1 MTNEWVSFL
10 TNSEIKALYK
20 AGLTK
25 TVDGI
30 LWLDGVKLF
39 DKTKN
44 DFAKEYYYSIRG
56 FR

>member
-10 TNSEIKALYK
+10 TNSEIKVLYK

-39 DKTKN
+39 DKTKS